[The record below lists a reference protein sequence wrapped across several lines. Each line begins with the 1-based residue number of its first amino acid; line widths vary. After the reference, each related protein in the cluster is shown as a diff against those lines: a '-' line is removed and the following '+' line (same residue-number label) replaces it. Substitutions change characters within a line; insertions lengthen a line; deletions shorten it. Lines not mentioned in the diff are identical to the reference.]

1 MSDIQLRPLMTFR
14 PAADA
19 STVHHVGTTPMGFAR
34 RVVFVS
40 GGSFEGERLSGRVL
54 PGGGDWLMRRP
65 DGVLHLDVR
74 CVLETREG
82 ELIYMTYK
90 GRRKT
95 APEIEQRLLRGETVD
110 AEEMYFRT
118 LIEFEASASRLLWLN
133 DIVAVGIGSRPAIGP
148 TYQVFEIR

>member
-1 MSDIQLRPLMTFR
+1 MPGIVSSHLFTARMQ
-14 PAADA
+14 
-19 STVHHVGTTPMGFAR
+19 TTPQSIGQIPLGFSR
-34 RVVFVS
+34 RAGILT
-40 GGSFEGERLSGRVL
+40 GGTFEGERLQGRVL

-65 DGVLHLDVR
+65 DGVVHLDVR

-95 APEIEQRLLRGETVD
+95 SPEIDERLLRGETVE

-118 LIEFEASASRLLWLN
+118 LIEFETAASRLLWLN
-133 DIVAVGIGSRPAIGP
+133 DIIAVGIGSRPAIGP